1 MKTAAAPIST
11 LTPPPTAVPAGSQ
24 PHHAPPAASSP
35 FEVDD
40 DTAPLVSPPVNLVP
54 MTDHPLPKEWK
65 PTTLYEESHY
75 RKTLTLEEVMDR
87 LEKNQARRPG
97 AAAAIPPLAPD
108 LVPDLIHP
116 AAMTRDALAKVE
128 AKLAKVQQDLDAA
141 SAEQGRL
148 IRARRVLSD
157 TLSAFRAVIAQ

>member
-11 LTPPPTAVPAGSQ
+11 LTPPPTA
-24 PHHAPPAASSP
+24 
-35 FEVDD
+35 
-40 DTAPLVSPPVNLVP
+40 
-54 MTDHPLPKEWK
+54 
-65 PTTLYEESHY
+65 
-75 RKTLTLEEVMDR
+75 
-87 LEKNQARRPG
+87 
-97 AAAAIPPLAPD
+97 IPPLPPD

-157 TLSAFRAVIAQ
+157 TLSAFQAVIAQ

>member
-11 LTPPPTAVPAGSQ
+11 LTPPPTAVPAGPQ
-24 PHHAPPAASSP
+24 PHHAPPAVSSP

-40 DTAPLVSPPVNLVP
+40 DTGIYPDISTSSTDSPPL
-54 MTDHPLPKEWK
+54 
-65 PTTLYEESHY
+65 
-75 RKTLTLEEVMDR
+75 RKTLTFAEVMARMDKNYIVR
-87 LEKNQARRPG
+87 LGG
-97 AAAAIPPLAPD
+97 AAAAIPPLPPD

-157 TLSAFRAVIAQ
+157 TLSAFQAVIAQ